1 MNLSTD
7 NLLQNIKYITPQV
20 NYVICGLI
28 HIIFWKV
35 DSILKYKE
43 SLLSREI
50 IMILLLERY
59 GFFPD
64 GHNFLTKLFH
74 KPTLSLFMTY
84 LSKYPWTKMLESLLK
99 A

>member
-35 DSILKYKE
+35 DSILKVQGEFAK
-43 SLLSREI
+43 
-50 IMILLLERY
+50 
-59 GFFPD
+59 
-64 GHNFLTKLFH
+64 
-74 KPTLSLFMTY
+74 
-84 LSKYPWTKMLESLLK
+84 
-99 A
+99 